1 MADTRSL
8 TEYLSRVAEHVSA
21 EFPIQQVQAQR
32 YRPHVA
38 VVNTGDETVHT
49 EIIGGRTM
57 CNGVDITDRI
67 RKDTHSRFLY
77 DRRSWTPN
85 EAVTDEVIA
94 DTVGKVAAAV
104 VASQYSHDRGRN
116 GRFNSKNNTR
126 DSNMVPHRSSNLARR
141 CLTSQSG
148 RDAVLSSFYG
158 RSSGNDRQLVSG
170 RCYVSDYHADSGR
183 RQQHGQL
190 HGRQQAEVNRP
201 RWCPQAISAEYTQ
214 GAHAQCTAHDS
225 RRTDAY
231 QHPSGQVIYMVMNL
245 SLWFGSELEHYDLCT
260 DPYDERGLGFNLQR
274 VASGQNMHIAM
285 ERRRSRNS
293 P

>member
-8 TEYLSRVAEHVSA
+8 TEYLSRVAELVAA

-116 GRFNSKNNTR
+116 GRFNSKNNT
-126 DSNMVPHRSSNLARR
+126 
-141 CLTSQSG
+141 
-148 RDAVLSSFYG
+148 
-158 RSSGNDRQLVSG
+158 GNDRQLVSG
-170 RCYVSDYHADSGR
+170 RCYVSDYHADSRR